1 MKSLLRVLSGLCFV
15 PVIGFPAH
23 FFWTFGSAPWQEK
36 PLQWMPGG
44 LLPVYMLLIF
54 TVVPAGLFF
63 GTRELGRKIA
73 SPMARGLFGGLVAML
88 WCDTVLISVPNIGIY
103 PSYPSVLIANA
114 ITKDDAWGRSAWIW
128 VLLLNAVIWAG
139 IGLAAGVLRGRRRA
153 KA

>member
-1 MKSLLRVLSGLCFV
+1 V

-23 FFWTFGSAPWQEK
+23 FLWTFGSAPWQEK

-44 LLPVYMLLIF
+44 LVPVYMLVIF
-54 TVVPAGLFF
+54 TVVPAGLFV
-63 GTRELGRKIA
+63 GTRDLCRKIA
-73 SPMARGLFGGLVAML
+73 SPIARGMLGGPVAML

-128 VLLLNAVIWAG
+128 VLVLNAVLWTG
-139 IGLAAGVLRGRRRA
+139 IGIAAALLRGRKSPATR
-153 KA
+153 